1 VHQVRAGP
9 AHRAVPLAIA
19 SLGAGTMLVTLT
31 LGPRLALAGA
41 LFFVLACL
49 VAIREAS
56 TPVITLPSAI
66 AALMLV
72 IWLVPIKSY
81 RLPIDLVFNLEAYRL
96 LLLLLVFVWIVAAAT
111 GAADWSAGGHGKPL
125 FLLTAF
131 AIATQVL
138 NSNEIDAATG
148 EPTAL
153 KSLSYFLSFILVF
166 LLLCSA
172 LKSLEQIDL
181 VARSLVL
188 GGMVVGIAALYEAS
202 TAYNLFDH
210 LHQWVPVLVREE
222 REVIELRGGRLRV
235 YGSAQHPIALGCALL
250 MMVPLALYLVRRAR
264 TAARGRLWVVAAML
278 CGAGALA
285 TVSRTTIVMGVAMVA
300 LALYLQPKVL
310 RFWPVLLVLPFLVHF
325 TAPGALGG
333 IYKSF
338 FPDRLTTELTERAGQ
353 SGSGR
358 FSDLRPGIELW
369 EQKPALGHG
378 LGSLAV
384 PGQQQQPQP
393 GRAAGPTLTEIIFDN
408 QYLNTLVT
416 QGALG
421 LVATVWFVWG
431 AVLKLARAAALR
443 RMTLPG
449 DLIAACAVSAIGFA
463 ASMLLFDAF
472 FFVQATIV
480 FFAVCALGLR
490 ARELHPVSALRPS
503 SR

>member
-1 VHQVRAGP
+1 VQQVRAGP
-9 AHRAVPLAIA
+9 AHRALPLAIA
-19 SLGAGTMLVTLT
+19 SLGAATMLVTLT
-31 LGPRLALAGA
+31 FGPRLALAGA
-41 LFFVLACL
+41 VFFALACL

-56 TPVITLPSAI
+56 TPVITWPSAI
-66 AALMLV
+66 AGLMLV
-72 IWLVPIKSY
+72 IWLIPIRSY
-81 RLPIDLVFNLEAYRL
+81 RLPIDLPFNLEAYRL
-96 LLLLLVFVWIVAAAT
+96 LLLLLVFVWVVAAVT
-111 GAADWSAGGHGKPL
+111 GAAAWSAGGHGKPL

-131 AIATQVL
+131 TIATQVL
-138 NSNEIDAATG
+138 NYQEIDAATG

-172 LKSLEQIDL
+172 LKSLDEIDL
-181 VARSLVL
+181 VARSLVI
-188 GGMVVGIAALYEAS
+188 GGMVVGAAALYEAS
-202 TAYNLFDH
+202 SAYNLFDH

-222 REVIELRGGRLRV
+222 REVLELRGGRLRV

-264 TAARGRLWVVAAML
+264 TAFRGRLWVVAGL
-278 CGAGALA
+278 FCGAGALA
-285 TVSRTTIVMGVAMVA
+285 TVSRTTIVMGVSMAA
-300 LALYLQPKVL
+300 LALYLRPKEVV
-310 RFWPVLLVLPFLVHF
+310 RFWPVLLILPFLVHF
-325 TAPGALGG
+325 AAPGALGG

-358 FSDLRPGIELW
+358 LSDLRPGIELW
-369 EQKPALGHG
+369 EEKPALGHG

-384 PGQQQQPQP
+384 PGQQQQQQ

-408 QYLNTLVT
+408 QYVNTLVT

-421 LVATVWFVWG
+421 LFATIWFVWG

-443 RMTLPG
+443 RLTLPG
-449 DLIAACAVSAIGFA
+449 DLIAACAVSALGFA

-480 FFAVCALGLR
+480 FFALCALGLR
-490 ARELHPVSALRPS
+490 ARELDPVSALRPS
-503 SR
+503 AP